1 MSGPVEEA
9 DEGPSTDGPLHYAP
23 KKARHPESEPNPR
36 APIKGDVA
44 PPASAWESAEP
55 PWKRSKQ
62 DEVFADEVALA
73 ARRASLALA
82 PDRLPEP
89 PPPPSRG
96 PRFVLARRLAG
107 VAVVAAVGVV
117 GYHLGSARPTPS
129 PRVALR
135 HGAVNQQG
143 LASNQSTS
151 RSLDNA
157 DLDAESAAAGPT
169 PRSHPTGTTVND
181 ARGATAANAVPVAD
195 PPEPTEFAL
204 ASPAAATEIVPQSDG
219 QKSRDAALAV
229 GAVRP
234 QLAGEAARLAV
245 SAADAGADAAVEIGG
260 LAPGSTLSA
269 GTQVAPDRWRLSV
282 EELASAA
289 VTPPR
294 GFVGTMD
301 LTLDLRVADNAVADH
316 KGLQLEW
323 SGKNVSV
330 PTKAQHR
337 QGDTSELALMM
348 KTGAEFMANGDI
360 SSARLL
366 YRRAAEAGE
375 AMAAFALAETYDPL
389 MLRKLTPKGGIRPDI
404 GLAQSWYEKAKDL
417 GSTAASERLERL
429 ARLPE

>member
-62 DEVFADEVALA
+62 GEVFADEVALA

-157 DLDAESAAAGPT
+157 DLDAAARPA

-417 GSTAASERLERL
+417 GSTAAPERLERL